1 MKLNILLLTI
11 FTLLLYISPTL
22 RVYFNTVLGKVAFF
36 LITIYFFNQS
46 PILGII
52 VVVLILL
59 FKQYYSK
66 DNNIPLEVVYKTKPQ
81 TPVTELSD
89 MIPHE
94 SGLEILSREA
104 QLRSIDSNRHSI
116 VKGSP
121 SICHDDLLCLYSNE
135 PRSYNDNDT
144 KKKIS
149 KYTNII

>member
-11 FTLLLYISPTL
+11 FTILLYISPSL
-22 RVYFNTVLGKVAFF
+22 RNLFNTDLGKVVFF

-52 VVVLILL
+52 VVVLILV
-59 FKQYYSK
+59 FKQYYTK
-66 DNNIPLEVVYKTKPQ
+66 DNNIPLEVIYKTKPQ
-81 TPVTELSD
+81 TPVTPLSD

-94 SGLEILSREA
+94 SGLELLSKEL

-121 SICHDDLLCLYSNE
+121 SVCENGDLLCLYDNE
-135 PRSYNDNDT
+135 PRSFNDNDT
-144 KKKIS
+144 KKN
-149 KYTNII
+149 NI